1 VLNNISKL
9 INNSGKNQLIT
20 NIQANKPLLVKGYSP
35 LRIQHNTD
43 KIQSITFNIDFE
55 ADNNPNTYKAYFLQ
69 PEVLNIF
76 PLYSILYKE
85 DIYYLGESLSIEINP
100 AKIDYSIFR
109 DIKISKNIKNQI
121 SEKININ
128 DYYSFAVYKDK
139 NTSVTI
145 IIPCLAIGSFFYF
158 PNSYVKRAFTNQNI
172 LNIIDESLSDCKNGA
187 ICLKSGVKFDRNT
200 VTLSYLYYCD
210 KYAKKYFYNA
220 FAYYVKNKA
229 KEDENKSYSNPG
241 FKIPLANVFEGG
253 FRGEY
258 LDDKHFLAYQIIDI
272 DFKRVF
278 GKDEIIGFYEGRTK
292 SEIFTTRIFKRLKG
306 ANSSISHTVPHNP
319 HFRKTDIETQEE
331 ILSYVNKLF
340 VRKGKAV
347 NRGERLYSLPVNK
360 LFKEI
365 EGVSLSDTEDIE
377 SHYGKGNVVKFEFN
391 FIEIIDLLEK
401 KLPILN
407 TNFYE
412 TSTHYIFHF
421 VYKNRYY
428 LLFELKHSNSS
439 TLLFSSEQPINHKY
453 IIRSILDIKEG
464 NPKTYNDF
472 GKEVYEKHGICFH
485 IPQKHTGKDINV
497 WIERLIGKM
506 MKMDECKGIDKTTRL
521 K

>member
-1 VLNNISKL
+1 MLNNISKL

-35 LRIQHNTD
+35 LRIQHSAG
-43 KIQSITFNIDFE
+43 KITSITFDIGFE
-55 ADNNPNTYKAYFLQ
+55 VENNPAIYKAYFLQ

-76 PLYSILYKE
+76 PLRSILYKE
-85 DIYYLGESLSIEINP
+85 NIYYLGESLSMEINP
-100 AKIDYSIFR
+100 AKIDYSIFG
-109 DIKISKNIKNQI
+109 DIKIPEYIKKAI

-128 DYYSFAVYKDK
+128 DFYSFAVYKDK
-139 NTSVTI
+139 NTATTI

-158 PNSYVKRAFTNQNI
+158 PNSYIKRAFVNQDI
-172 LNIIDESLSDCKNGA
+172 LNIIDESLSNCKNGA

-200 VTLSYLYYCD
+200 VTLSYLYYCNM
-210 KYAKKYFYNA
+210 YAKKYFYNA
-220 FAYYVKNKA
+220 FAYYIKNKV
-229 KEDENKSYSNPG
+229 KEDKDKSYSNPG
-241 FKIPLANVFEGG
+241 FKVPLANAFEGG

-258 LDDKHFLAYQIIDI
+258 LDDKHFLVYQIIDI
-272 DFKRVF
+272 DFKKVF
-278 GKDEIIGFYEGRTK
+278 GKDEIVGFYEGKTK
-292 SEIFTTRIFKRLKG
+292 SEIFTTRMFKHLRG
-306 ANSSISHTVPHNP
+306 ANSSISHTASYNP
-319 HFRKTDIETQEE
+319 QFRKTDVETQKK
-331 ILSYVNKLF
+331 ILSYVNKLL

-347 NRGERLYSLPVNK
+347 NRGEKLYSLPIDK

-365 EGVSLSDTEDIE
+365 EGISLSDIGDIE

-391 FIEIIDLLEK
+391 FIEVIELLEK
-401 KLPILN
+401 KLPITN

-412 TSTHYIFHF
+412 TSTHYVFLF

-439 TLLFSSEQPINHKY
+439 TLLFSSKQQINHSY
-453 IIRSILDIKEG
+453 IVRSILEIKEG

-472 GKEVYEKHGICFH
+472 GKEVYEKYGVCFH

-497 WIERLIGKM
+497 WVERLIGKIM
-506 MKMDECKGIDKTTRL
+506 NVDECKGINNK
-521 K
+521 